1 MNITNRA
8 RHATAGENAHASV
21 VQAASLADTSL
32 PHVTAE
38 GIDVSKIQ
46 YLTEILARQAGIDQ
60 IPQHHLEML
69 QNLAHEVFHVLEAD
83 HLKFENGPCE
93 ERRIHPVH
101 LPPFPPVLRMLS
113 LTRDQRERRLE
124 KRATEL
130 LLEIEGLRSGL
141 YVAPPGKTRK
151 RMLEQARRRFRRLHN
166 TAMQLGFWTDG
177 RWDAGEEETH
187 LV

>member
-8 RHATAGENAHASV
+8 RHATAGENAHASAV
-21 VQAASLADTSL
+21 HAASLADTSV
-32 PHVTAE
+32 PHEKAE

-46 YLTEILARQAGIDQ
+46 YLTEILARHDGIDQ
-60 IPQHHLEML
+60 IPKHYLKVIQSM
-69 QNLAHEVFHVLEAD
+69 AHEVFHMLEAD
-83 HLKFENGPCE
+83 HLEFENGPDE
-93 ERRIHPVH
+93 ERCIHPAH
-101 LPPFPPVLRMLS
+101 LPPFPPVMRMLR
-113 LTRDQRERRLE
+113 LTPDERERRLE

-130 LLEIEGLRSGL
+130 LLEIEGLRTGL

-177 RWDAGEEETH
+177 RWDDGEEETQF
-187 LV
+187 V